1 MEFKGCW
8 MRRGDADFEAA
19 ARAHV
24 WNEVQPDRLPE
35 VVAQVADVDDVI
47 VAVNYARENGL
58 KVSVRGGGH
67 NWACTSLREGGLL
80 IDLAGLNRVVSIDAE
95 SRRAV
100 LEPIISNRQAQ
111 ATLKPYGLA
120 FPSGH
125 CPTVKLSGYL
135 LSGGMSWNHGVWG
148 PGCGSVEA
156 IEMVTA
162 DGRLVTA
169 SATENPDLFW
179 AARGAGSGQ
188 FAIAVRYHLRLYPL
202 PKIACTAY
210 TFPASDAVA
219 VAEWLGPLADR
230 LAPNV
235 ELSLWLLPDEK
246 SDRDMKCVVTAT
258 TFADTYEEAAEA
270 VRLLETCPLLER
282 CTERIFSEPS
292 DFEGIF
298 DLSGALWPEG
308 TRNRVDAM
316 LSDAPLGDVVGATL
330 EHFLRAPSRK
340 AIYMFAVYT
349 GGHAPKTPPDASFS
363 MTGRLYGGP
372 WTVWEDAADDAAN
385 IAWHE
390 ELVRLMAPYVHG
402 HYVSESSTVDHP
414 EYYETTHALGVWA
427 RIEEVRR
434 AYDPSGL
441 FFGLHEGWN

>member
-1 MEFKGCW
+1 MRKGDP
-8 MRRGDADFEAA
+8 GFEGA
-19 ARAHV
+19 ARAHI
-24 WNEVQPDRLPE
+24 WNGVQPDRLPD

-47 VAVNYARENGL
+47 AAVNHARENGL
-58 KVSVRGGGH
+58 KVTVRGGGH
-67 NWACTSLREGGLL
+67 NWACTSMRAGGLL
-80 IDLAGLNRVVSIDAE
+80 IDLAALNRVVSIDAE
-95 SRRAV
+95 NRKAV
-100 LEPIISNRQAQ
+100 LEPVISNRQAQ
-111 ATLKPYGLA
+111 AFLRPYGRA

-210 TFPASDAVA
+210 SFPLSDAVE
-219 VAEWLGPLADR
+219 VAKWLGPLADE
-230 LAPNV
+230 LPPNV
-235 ELSLWLLPDEK
+235 ELSLWMLPEGE
-246 SDRDMKCVVTAT
+246 SGMKCQVTAT
-258 TFADTYEEAAEA
+258 TFAESYEEAAEA
-270 VRLLETCPLLER
+270 VQPLESCPLMER
-282 CTERIFSEPS
+282 CTERIFSRPS
-292 DFEGIF
+292 TFEAIF

-308 TRNRVDAM
+308 LRSRVDAM
-316 LSDAPLGDVVGATL
+316 FSDKPLADLCSATW
-330 EHFLRAPSRK
+330 EHFAKAPSRQ
-340 AIYMFAVYT
+340 AVYMYAVYT
-349 GGHAPKTPPDASFS
+349 GGHAPATPADASFS

-372 WTVWEDAADDAAN
+372 WTSWEHAADDTAN
-385 IAWHE
+385 TAWHE

-402 HYVSESSTVDHP
+402 HYISESSTVDHP
-414 EYYETTHALGVWA
+414 EYLETALAPGVLG
-427 RIEEVRR
+427 RIEEVRKV
-434 AYDPSGL
+434 YDPSGL
-441 FFGLHEGWN
+441 FFGFHEGLG